1 MSEIRPTSSIQNWPS
16 NRVVNPNQSKNH
28 SSDEQHKNQ
37 HEAEDEELEAELN
50 PKKRHPNT
58 GMNSHI
64 DEYV

>member
-1 MSEIRPTSSIQNWPS
+1 MSEIRPTASIQNWPS

-37 HEAEDEELEAELN
+37 HEPEDDEHETELN
-50 PKKRHPNT
+50 PKKRSPNS
-58 GMNSHI
+58 GINLHI

>member
-1 MSEIRPTSSIQNWPS
+1 MSEIRPTSPSLNWPS
-16 NRVVNPNQSKNH
+16 NRAVNPNQSKNQ

-37 HEAEDEELEAELN
+37 HKTEDEEHEQKLN
-50 PKKRHPNT
+50 RKKRSPDS